1 MNLDRFIEAQEEF
14 YYNTTDTTFD
24 LALREIQNGKKESHW
39 IWFIFPQL
47 EGFGESY
54 NSNYYGI
61 KDLAEAEA
69 YLKHAVL
76 GPRLIEIS
84 SSLLSLHVPNLE
96 IVVGH
101 TDKLK
106 IKSSM
111 TLFSK
116 VNDAHPIFMQVIDK
130 YYSGMMDKQTLVKL
144 MTNL

>member
-1 MNLDRFIEAQEEF
+1 MNLERFVEAQEKP
-14 YYNTTDTTFD
+14 YYGTTETTYQ
-24 LALREIQNGKKESHW
+24 LALREIQNGKKVSHW

-54 NSNYYGI
+54 NSIYYGI
-61 KDLAEAEA
+61 KDQAEAEA
-69 YLKHAVL
+69 YLKHDVL
-76 GPRLIEIS
+76 GQRLIEIS
-84 SSLLSLHVPNLE
+84 SSLLSLDEPNLE

-144 MTNL
+144 MTKL